1 MLLEWARASL
11 SVAAAAASNAPD
23 TPLPFTFTTTTSGF
37 FRLFTPLFAEV
48 DSVTTTFAR
57 DVTSR
62 LIIEITPVLSAG
74 LTLWF
79 ITWGIL
85 VMRGVVEQPVREF
98 LGKVIRTALIVS
110 VALGAGLYQ
119 SSVADLVRT
128 VPDDLAGVVMGG
140 HGPVLYSLDGRP
152 LMLGLGAYDSAQAAL
167 LDAAAGQ
174 GLAKA
179 ADAFE
184 KGGLLTQQGM
194 AFYAFAVL
202 MLIATVVMVAVG
214 GAFILMAKVILGIL
228 AGLGPLFIAALLFDC
243 TKRFFDRW
251 VAMVATYGL
260 VVVLFACVFTFMLG
274 IFANYMTGVQL
285 DGTMN
290 FAYGLGGALVLTV
303 ISVLILLEMHH
314 LAMGLGGGFAH
325 GVRMGAIARWWNSG
339 ASGSSAP
346 SPSPPPSKSM
356 SSQPRGQRA

>member
-1 MLLEWARASL
+1 MLLESACASL
-11 SVAAAAASNAPD
+11 MRAAAAVPDAP
-23 TPLPFTFTTTTSGF
+23 PGLPGFSYTTTRNGY
-37 FRLFTPLFAEV
+37 FRLLTPLFAEL
-48 DSVTTTFAR
+48 DSVTQTFAR
-57 DVTSR
+57 DVSSR
-62 LIIEITPVLSAG
+62 IIVAITPVLSAG

-85 VMRGVVEQPVREF
+85 VMRGVVDQPVREF
-98 LGKVIRTALIVS
+98 LAKVIRTALIVS

-119 SSVADLVRT
+119 SSIADLVRT

-140 HGPVLYSLDGRP
+140 ESPALYSLTGRP
-152 LMLGLGAYDSAQAAL
+152 VMLGLGAYDSRQAAL

-174 GLAKA
+174 GLIKA

-184 KGGLLTQQGM
+184 KGGILTQQGV
-194 AFYAFAVL
+194 AFYAFGVL
-202 MLIATVVMVAVG
+202 MLVATVIMVAVG

-228 AGLGPLFIAALLFDC
+228 AGLGPLFIAALLFDS
-243 TKRFFDRW
+243 TRRFFDRW

-260 VVVLFACVFTFMLG
+260 VIVLFACVFTFMLG

-285 DGTMN
+285 DGGMN
-290 FAYGLGGALVLTV
+290 FAYGLGGALMLAT

-314 LAMGLGGGFAH
+314 LAMGLGGGFAQ

-339 ASGSSAP
+339 SASSS
-346 SPSPPPSKSM
+346 SSSPPPPPPSPARPKE
-356 SSQPRGQRA
+356 QRA